1 MTDRNGTAAL
11 QVFAQAFTHRP
22 YLERSRVAD
31 AWPGTSEP
39 SPARSCRVERVA
51 GAALDGYQ
59 RAWAD
64 LAARSLEANVFLEP
78 GFALPLLRHARFVR
92 PPDVLLAWDDAAPER
107 LIGLLPVTLPRRWRS
122 LSGTARG
129 YHHEQVALGI
139 PLLDHER
146 GAAAFSAMLAW
157 LRVHRAATALLLT
170 AIPADGVF
178 ARALATL
185 PGLAVERLD
194 RHRRAI
200 LLPAAEA
207 SGPGRAPVAGGR
219 RGKEM
224 RRQRRRLSEL
234 GRRRY
239 TSARS
244 PAAVARATERF
255 LALENAGWKGG
266 RGTAMLADPRLARF
280 ARSMSA
286 LMARDGRC
294 RIDAIEVDGRAVA
307 MGIILT
313 HGDRAHFWK
322 TTFDERYA
330 SLSPGVQFA
339 GDLTDALRAEPT
351 IAAVDSC
358 AVADHP
364 MIDRLWPD
372 RLAICDLLIAVDAA
386 RPARWRRAVWIER
399 ARRWVR
405 RTAKTLVAKAMV
417 PGTRRPWDGG
427 R

>member
-1 MTDRNGTAAL
+1 MTDGNGAAAL
-11 QVFAQAFTHRP
+11 QAFARASLGGP
-22 YLERSRVAD
+22 CLERPRIAG
-31 AWPGTSEP
+31 APPGTSDP
-39 SPARSCRVERVA
+39 SPAPTCRVERVA
-51 GAALDGYQ
+51 GAALGGYQ

-64 LAARSLEANVFLEP
+64 LAGRSLEANVFLEP
-78 GFALPLLRHARFVR
+78 AFALSLLRHARFGR
-92 PPDVLLAWDDAAPER
+92 PPDALLAWDDAAPER
-107 LIGLLPVTLPRRWRS
+107 LIGLLPVTLPRRWPS

-129 YHHEQVALGI
+129 YHHEQVALGT
-139 PLLDHER
+139 PLLDRER
-146 GAAAFSAMLAW
+146 GVAAFSAMLAW

-170 AIPADGVF
+170 AVPADGVF

-185 PGLAVERLD
+185 PGLGVERLD

-200 LLPAAEA
+200 LLPAA
-207 SGPGRAPVAGGR
+207 SGPARAPGGR

-239 TSARS
+239 TSART
-244 PAAVARATERF
+244 PAAVARAIERF
-255 LALENAGWKGG
+255 LALEDGGWKGG
-266 RGTAMLADPRLARF
+266 RGTALLADPGLARF
-280 ARSMSA
+280 ARSASA

-294 RIDAIEVDGRAVA
+294 RIDAIEIDGRAVA

-313 HGDRAHFWK
+313 RGDRAHFWK
-322 TTFDERYA
+322 TAFDERHA

-339 GDLTDALRAEPT
+339 ADLTDALRAEPT
-351 IAAVDSC
+351 IATVDSC

-386 RPARWRRAVWIER
+386 RSARWRRAVWVER

-405 RTAKTLVAKAMV
+405 RTAKTLSVKAMV
-417 PGTRRPWDGG
+417 PGTARPRDGG

>member
-1 MTDRNGTAAL
+1 MTDGNGAAAL
-11 QVFAQAFTHRP
+11 QVFAQASTSGPR
-22 YLERSRVAD
+22 LERSRIAE
-31 AWPGTSEP
+31 AWPGTFGP
-39 SPARSCRVERVA
+39 SPAPACRVERIA
-51 GAALDGYQ
+51 GAALGGYQ

-64 LAARSLEANVFLEP
+64 LAGRSLEANVFLEP
-78 GFALPLLRHARFVR
+78 AFALPLLRHARFAHR
-92 PPDVLLAWDDAAPER
+92 PDVLLAWDDAAPER
-107 LIGLLPVTLPRRWRS
+107 LIGLLPVALPSRWRG
-122 LSGTARG
+122 LSGLARG
-129 YHHEQVALGI
+129 YHHEQVALGT
-139 PLLDHER
+139 PLLDHEC
-146 GAAAFSAMLAW
+146 GMAAFSAMQDW

-170 AIPADGVF
+170 AIPADGAF

-194 RHRRAI
+194 RHQRAI

-207 SGPGRAPVAGGR
+207 SGPARAPVAGGR

-239 TSARS
+239 TSART

-255 LALENAGWKGG
+255 LALENGGWKGG
-266 RGTAMLADPRLARF
+266 RGTALLADPGLARF

-294 RIDAIEVDGRAVA
+294 RIDAIEIDGRAVA

-313 HGDRAHFWK
+313 RGDRAHFWK
-322 TTFDERYA
+322 TTFDERHA

-386 RPARWRRAVWIER
+386 RPARWRRAMWIER
-399 ARRWVR
+399 ARRWAR
-405 RTAKTLVAKAMV
+405 HTAKALVVKAMV
-417 PGTRRPWDGG
+417 PGTRRPRDGG